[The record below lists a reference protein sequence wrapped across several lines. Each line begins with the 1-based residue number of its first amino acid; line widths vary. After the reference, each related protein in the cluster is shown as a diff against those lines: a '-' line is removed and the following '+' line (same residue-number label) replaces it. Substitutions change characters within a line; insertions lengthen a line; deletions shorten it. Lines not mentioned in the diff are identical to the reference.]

1 MDAPDPLGSGYDCQR
16 EAAIQQVSTMAE
28 LPRSQTLDELVAFWD
43 THDFTDYMDEKEEAD
58 LETGLPGRRQESL
71 RIRLDKSLM
80 QRLREIAT
88 ERGLSSGG
96 LARLWL
102 EERLLQESEC
112 PPKAKSP

>member
-1 MDAPDPLGSGYDCQR
+1 MGAPDPLGSGYDCQR
-16 EAAIQQVSTMAE
+16 EAAIQQVSTMAK

-43 THDFTDYMDEKEEAD
+43 THDFADYMDEKEEAD